1 MPQDNRRLLI
11 PSGLIHS
18 HFWSTLMNSKIL
30 AFATLLCAI
39 VSPAFANPSVTAVPG
54 GVQAG
59 NWKWTFDITP
69 DLALVPDNSGTPVG
83 VEFGFR
89 LTGAQLLSATIA
101 DSVAFDT
108 PNPGKKIFG
117 WETSDPSLGS
127 QYADGL
133 QTNLVTGEIFAAY
146 GSANFTVPGAKHFLT
161 VITAG
166 PPTSTSSTLQWLGV
180 YGAGGSQGVIAQVNG
195 GFSGGPYTTGDY
207 FFSGS
212 ATQSIPEP
220 ACTTLVSI
228 GAIALIGSRRRRN
241 ATAR

>member
-1 MPQDNRRLLI
+1 
-11 PSGLIHS
+11 
-18 HFWSTLMNSKIL
+18 MNTKTFG
-30 AFATLLCAI
+30 FAALLCAI
-39 VSPAFANPSVTAVPG
+39 VSPAFADPIVTAVPG

-69 DLALVPDNSGTPVG
+69 DLALVPDNSGTPIA

-101 DSVAFDT
+101 DPIAFDT

-117 WETSDPSLGS
+117 WETSDLFLGS

-146 GSANFTVPGAKHFLT
+146 GSGNFTVPGAKHFLT

-166 PPTSTSSTLQWLGV
+166 PPTSTSSTLQWLGA
-180 YGAGGSQGVIAQVNG
+180 YGAGGSQGLIAQVNG
-195 GFSGGPYTTGDY
+195 GSAGGPYTTGDY

-212 ATQSIPEP
+212 ATQSVPEP
-220 ACTTLVSI
+220 ACAALMFF
-228 GAIALIGSRRRRN
+228 GAIGLIGLRRRRKV
-241 ATAR
+241 TVR